1 MIRASVPNPDKDLRP
16 GMFVTAKA
24 LGAERP
30 SAIVVPQLAVQQGA
44 KGNFVVVA
52 NAENLAELRPVVV
65 GSYFNDKDI
74 VIEQGLK
81 TGDRVIVDGL
91 VRVVPN
97 SPVKP
102 NPAGVGAA
110 PAAAVPATAAAAK

>member
-1 MIRASVPNPDKDLRP
+1 M
-16 GMFVTAKA
+16 
-24 LGAERP
+24 
-30 SAIVVPQLAVQQGA
+30 
-44 KGNFVVVA
+44 VVA

-65 GSYFNDKDI
+65 GSYFNDKEI

-110 PAAAVPATAAAAK
+110 PTVPATAAAAK

>member
-1 MIRASVPNPDKDLRP
+1 
-16 GMFVTAKA
+16 
-24 LGAERP
+24 
-30 SAIVVPQLAVQQGA
+30 VVPQLAVQQGA

-65 GSYFNDKDI
+65 GSYFNDKEI

-102 NPAGVGAA
+102 SPAGSGAA
-110 PAAAVPATAAAAK
+110 PVPATAAAVSAPTAAAK